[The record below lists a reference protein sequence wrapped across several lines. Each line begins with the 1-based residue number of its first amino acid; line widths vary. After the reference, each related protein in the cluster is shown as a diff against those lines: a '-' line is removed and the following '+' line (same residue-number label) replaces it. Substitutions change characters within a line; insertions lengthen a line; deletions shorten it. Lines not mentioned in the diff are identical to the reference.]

1 MRFKLGRSASIG
13 LGALI
18 FILVTIGVAAVIS
31 YYLYTVAM
39 HVAKRPLLRVTGAS
53 LVHSGGNNWKLV
65 ISLANDGTATYDG
78 QATVHLEGGKSA
90 SIGNIA
96 LNPGEAESYSV
107 DITGY
112 DVGDKAQVFGSLEVK
127 GQTITFS
134 AVVVRS

>member
-1 MRFKLGRSASIG
+1 MRFKLGRRGGASIG
-13 LGALI
+13 LLI
-18 FILVTIGVAAVIS
+18 FILATIVVAGIAV
-31 YYLYTVAM
+31 YYLFSVAM
-39 HVAKRPLLRVTGAS
+39 HVAKRPFLRVTGAS
-53 LVHSGGNNWKLV
+53 LVYSGGNNWKLV

-78 QATVHLEGGKSA
+78 QATVHLEGGKSV

-134 AVVVRS
+134 AVVVKS